1 MPKYA
6 ILSPM
11 LSLLLNFTSGL
22 NSEAWE
28 VRQAAACGLSQML
41 EELSHKPKLP
51 TSLPYTIVEVL
62 ADVQPST
69 TADGLQTPKYRIKET
84 KEVPLSSLIQN
95 MLPRVIVMM
104 LKDQFSDYE
113 DLNIRTP
120 VRA

>member
-1 MPKYA
+1 
-6 ILSPM
+6 M

-41 EELSHKPKLP
+41 EEFSHKPKLP

-62 ADVQPST
+62 ADVQPS
-69 TADGLQTPKYRIKET
+69 ADGLQTPKYRIKET